1 MKTTSKKLFEQ
12 KKAKGSTKKSAKDL
26 SYVSRINPFPK
37 FDW

>member
-1 MKTTSKKLFEQ
+1 MKQTSKKLHEQ
-12 KKAKGSTKKSAKDL
+12 KKVRENTKKAIKDM